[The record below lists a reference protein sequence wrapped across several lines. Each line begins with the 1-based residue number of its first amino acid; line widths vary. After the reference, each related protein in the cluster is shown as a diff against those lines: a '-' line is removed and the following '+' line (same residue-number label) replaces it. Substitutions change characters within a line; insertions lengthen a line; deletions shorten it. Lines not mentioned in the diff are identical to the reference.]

1 MKKVVYRLCSAFLA
15 VLILS
20 VAVVPVCATDDYT
33 STGSFW
39 QNVARKKW
47 LSGFLGSSLIGWVC
61 DDVCSESSDKKHHGS
76 LKSYD
81 QNPDKSYTA
90 ICDFC
95 SAEFPVYDA
104 DLSAAYDDY
113 VETLPAQGYNSDGKL
128 HLTPVHDYCYISCDE
143 GSVANNSVYRYCEH
157 YSGSLSSMDKVYPSG
172 STGEDK
178 HYLFRLDC
186 ASSSIT
192 LTPLSGKTTFSYR
205 TGRSV
210 GFYFYFSAIAPVDGY
225 YSVSSGPACSVDF
238 LASDG
243 RYSPTISV
251 GETEVAPSFRLKFD
265 NFLQVEKFYSKGDKI
280 PFSFSVH
287 ESAGGRFLSVRAFT
301 PVLQVVPVSA
311 PSGDIYNITT
321 RPTSITGG
329 NYGIVGDN
337 GQITK
342 VEDNSTIVNETNNTY
357 YNPATGQTVSITGWS
372 YDYSDR
378 SYKVTLESGDTVS
391 VTYGDEN
398 IVIKEG
404 DTVYNIY
411 YLVDG
416 SGSENL
422 PSTCVHDWQETNIT
436 PATCTV
442 PGSKLSTCSKCQ
454 QVKKDPLPALGHDW
468 QVKQTVTT
476 QYDEEGKLVQQ
487 GYTIFEC
494 SRCHEQYKSSDGTIP
509 PGGGSGT
516 DPGGDEGE
524 TIWDKLGNLI
534 GAIGSGVSGLIE
546 AALGKVLDALL
557 ALVEGMM
564 ERLKTLF
571 EAVHSIF
578 DELPKLFGGFLDFL
592 VAVFP
597 FLPPELM
604 TILTFGILAVV
615 FIGIIKAVRR

>member
-1 MKKVVYRLCSAFLA
+1 MKNSVLRFCAGLLAA
-15 VLILS
+15 VLLS
-20 VAVVPVCATDDYT
+20 MAVVPCYAVSDKYT
-33 STGSFW
+33 STGTFW
-39 QNVARKKW
+39 QAVADKW
-47 LSGFLGSSLIGWVC
+47 YFNGTFIPAVIGTVS
-61 DDVCSESSDKKHHGS
+61 DKVCSESGDKKHHGS
-76 LKSYD
+76 LKSYE
-81 QNPDKSYTA
+81 QNSDKSYTA

-104 DLSAAYDDY
+104 DLSAAYDNY
-113 VETLPAQGYNSDGKL
+113 VETLPASGYTS
-128 HLTPVHDYCYISCDE
+128 E
-143 GSVANNSVYRYCEH
+143 GSILWSPKHECFYVGTYTSGGLNPYYCPHGSEWNGTLPNFLPTFDCSTLSVSIRPAV
-157 YSGSLSSMDKVYPSG
+157 GSEQIGFSRAGLFISDTYP
-172 STGEDK
+172 
-178 HYLFRLDC
+178 
-186 ASSSIT
+186 I
-192 LTPLSGKTTFSYR
+192 
-205 TGRSV
+205 
-210 GFYFYFSAIAPVDGY
+210 DGY
-225 YSVSSGPACSVDF
+225 YMGIESPTYSGTALLYGTSSWASVEGKPYAAESSAVFHYAGVAFSKKFSYSVSFGGSPAYVSF
-238 LASDG
+238 QLF
-243 RYSPTISV
+243 SPV
-251 GETEVAPSFRLKFD
+251 
-265 NFLQVEKFYSKGDKI
+265 YKI
-280 PFSFSVH
+280 TPFN
-287 ESAGGRFLSVRAFT
+287 
-301 PVLQVVPVSA
+301 
-311 PSGDIYNITT
+311 PSGISDIYNTTT

-337 GQITK
+337 GQINK
-342 VEDNSTIVNETNNTY
+342 VEDNSTIVNETNNTF
-357 YNPATGQTVSITGWS
+357 YNPATGTTVPIVNWS

-378 SYKVTLESGDTVS
+378 SYKVTLESGDTVT

-398 IVIKEG
+398 ITIQETTITEG
-404 DTVYNIY
+404 DTITNNYTIY

-416 SGSENL
+416 SGSVT
-422 PSTCVHDWQETNIT
+422 PPCDHAWTETNTT

-454 QVKKDPLPALGHDW
+454 QTKKDPIPALGHDW

-476 QYDEEGKLVQQ
+476 EYDDTGQLIQQ

-534 GAIGSGVSGLIE
+534 GAIGSGVIGLIE
-546 AALGKVLDALL
+546 AALGKVLDALI

-564 ERLKTLF
+564 ERLKTVV
-571 EAVHSIF
+571 EAVLSIF